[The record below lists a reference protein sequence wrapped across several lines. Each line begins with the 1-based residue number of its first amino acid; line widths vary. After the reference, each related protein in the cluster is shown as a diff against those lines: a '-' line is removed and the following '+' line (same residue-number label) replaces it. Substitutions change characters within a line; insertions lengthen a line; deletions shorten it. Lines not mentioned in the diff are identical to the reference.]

1 MSKTQ
6 DNSPWESLWP
16 NPDHALLSRIIE
28 RIHVHAMTMIYLANN
43 RSDVQKGDPKVGG
56 HPSACSSALH
66 LLSLLHLVARRA
78 QDFIAVKP
86 HASPTDHSNHY
97 FLKMFRERDGSKM
110 SDERARMA
118 MKHLRHFPKTP
129 DEVVFQS
136 YHSEFDPDH
145 FHMLPSG
152 SVGIP
157 PVNALYLAEAYRLA
171 AKHGMNVPANTHF
184 WCVMGDSEYREG
196 SLMEALPEASERGL
210 ENVTWIVDYNRQSLD
225 GHRILNEYALGG
237 KDCDRIEKT
246 AIANGWDTL
255 QLRHGSFRKSIFTD
269 HQHGEALQ
277 NVIENAMSDYELQS
291 LLAKKNAKDLVEAI
305 ARYDLAASKVLG
317 EMTESDALRF
327 LGDLGGH
334 DTGLILD
341 AFEAAR
347 NNKDK
352 PMLIVA
358 HTIKGWHLKC
368 EAMSGNH
375 SAMLEEDEVRELRKK
390 AGLFGDDLTSF
401 ERFDEKSPEGK
412 YLKDRSDFLW
422 KGIQSCEKL
431 KQDNLTQFKKEVDT
445 AGLLKNFPKSLDI
458 NLKFVP
464 FIHTQWMLGQMS
476 AKLNRIADTYVEGVK
491 QAAKPLT
498 DAEKLWKPIA
508 NHVVTLAPDVGSST
522 NLNASMDGKV
532 FAPDMTDYESEYG
545 VKDSTA
551 PDIVPKEAEVSR
563 HLRFEI
569 AEGNAMSCLGSLGK
583 MAYFTGLPLVPVMTI
598 YDFFIKRALD
608 QLFYNCYWK
617 SHFILVG
624 TPAGVT
630 LSPEGAQH
638 AWKSD
643 VQIANMITWEPT
655 YALEFEWIFVDAIRR
670 HVDCFTNGEN
680 ASNTLNRA
688 GVLIRGSTRALE
700 QKEMLNRLKKHKR
713 FEGKSDAEILESTRQ
728 DCLEGAWYVVDHRGY
743 PHYRPGENVINIFAM
758 GSPLTEALKASDKL
772 LEKGIF
778 ANVIHVSSPDL
789 ICGNLG
795 EDTNFHH
802 LRQGLGIHGDLYLK
816 TESKNSTQEAYPPK
830 LYGPAI
836 SKRAQI
842 MTLGGRRIPIVS
854 VHDGERGLLDNIGSI
869 VGTLQKVLAVK
880 KHSKSGRPVD
890 IYNYHGLD
898 SDSVAKACEE
908 ALNES
913 AFTAAEIMDDYSVQK
928 LSEMGIELQNH

>member
-551 PDIVPKEAEVSR
+551 P
-563 HLRFEI
+563 
-569 AEGNAMSCLGSLGK
+569 
-583 MAYFTGLPLVPVMTI
+583 
-598 YDFFIKRALD
+598 
-608 QLFYNCYWK
+608 
-617 SHFILVG
+617 
-624 TPAGVT
+624 
-630 LSPEGAQH
+630 
-638 AWKSD
+638 
-643 VQIANMITWEPT
+643 
-655 YALEFEWIFVDAIRR
+655 
-670 HVDCFTNGEN
+670 
-680 ASNTLNRA
+680 
-688 GVLIRGSTRALE
+688 
-700 QKEMLNRLKKHKR
+700 
-713 FEGKSDAEILESTRQ
+713 
-728 DCLEGAWYVVDHRGY
+728 
-743 PHYRPGENVINIFAM
+743 VI
-758 GSPLTEALKASDKL
+758 
-772 LEKGIF
+772 
-778 ANVIHVSSPDL
+778 
-789 ICGNLG
+789 
-795 EDTNFHH
+795 
-802 LRQGLGIHGDLYLK
+802 
-816 TESKNSTQEAYPPK
+816 
-830 LYGPAI
+830 
-836 SKRAQI
+836 
-842 MTLGGRRIPIVS
+842 
-854 VHDGERGLLDNIGSI
+854 
-869 VGTLQKVLAVK
+869 
-880 KHSKSGRPVD
+880 
-890 IYNYHGLD
+890 
-898 SDSVAKACEE
+898 
-908 ALNES
+908 
-913 AFTAAEIMDDYSVQK
+913 
-928 LSEMGIELQNH
+928 